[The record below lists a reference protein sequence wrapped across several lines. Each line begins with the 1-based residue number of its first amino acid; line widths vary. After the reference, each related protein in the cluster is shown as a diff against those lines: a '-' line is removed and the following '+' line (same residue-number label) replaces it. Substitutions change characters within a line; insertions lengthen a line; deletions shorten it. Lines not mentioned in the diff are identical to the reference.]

1 MTTEVAGLVDTER
14 GMISRRI
21 FIEPEIYEQEQQRI
35 FARCWLFLCHD
46 SQIPRP
52 GDFLTT
58 TMGED
63 PVLVVRNTAGSVGA
77 FLNVCRH
84 RGNRLCRADD
94 GNAASFICAYHGWTF
109 ANDGRLT
116 GVPNLREAYHG
127 DLDRESLGLI
137 RVSQLESY
145 KGLWFA
151 SFDPAAPPL
160 REYLGE
166 MAWYIDTFVDRCE
179 GGIEVL
185 ATHKWIM
192 PCNWKFPA
200 ENFGGDAYHV
210 QWNHLSAVKIGFSRG
225 VTANTHSTQRMASP
239 GNGHALICVGPD
251 DVGDPPMPEIEA
263 YERAIAADV
272 RRRLGAR
279 ANLINPIVGTVFPNF
294 SLLRGTSR
302 TFRVWQP
309 RGPEKTEVRS
319 FVFMDKA
326 APPEVKRAIRQAGIR
341 GFSPSGSF
349 EQDDMDNW
357 QECTQTCRGVVSRR
371 MPLHNGMGLGHDRFD
386 PALGAWVSDYR
397 FSESN
402 HRQFYRRWAELMQAA
417 DWRALQRATAQEAVH
432 A

>member
-1 MTTEVAGLVDTER
+1 MATDITGLVDFEH
-14 GMISRRI
+14 GLVSRRI
-21 FIEPEIYEQEQQRI
+21 FIEPEIYETELRRI

-58 TMGED
+58 YMGED
-63 PVLVVRNTAGSVGA
+63 PLLVVRDGSGRVGA

-84 RGNRLCRADD
+84 RGNRLCRADT
-94 GNAASFICAYHGWTF
+94 GNAASFICAYHGWTYG
-109 ANDGRLT
+109 NDGRLT
-116 GVPNLREAYHG
+116 GVPNLREAYYG
-127 DLDRESLGLI
+127 DLNRESWGLI
-137 RVSQLESY
+137 EVAQLDNY

-151 SFDPAAPPL
+151 SFDHDAPSL

-166 MAWYIDTFVDRCE
+166 MAWYIDTFVDRRE
-179 GGIEVL
+179 GGIEIL
-185 ATHKWIM
+185 ATHKWVM

-210 QWNHLSAVKIGFSRG
+210 QWNHLSAVKVGFSRG
-225 VTANTHSTQRMASP
+225 VTAGPSSAQTMASP
-239 GNGHALICVGPD
+239 GNGHALICVGSD
-251 DVGDPPMPEIEA
+251 DVGDPPVAEIEA
-263 YERAIAADV
+263 YERQIAAEV
-272 RRRLGAR
+272 RERLGPR
-279 ANLINPIVGTVFPNF
+279 ASLINPIVGTVFPNF

-302 TFRVWQP
+302 TIRVWQP
-309 RGPEKTEVRS
+309 RGPDKTEVRS

-326 APPEVKRAIRQAGIR
+326 APLEVKTAIRKAGIR
-341 GFSPSGSF
+341 GFGPSGSF

-371 MPLHNGMGLGHDRFD
+371 MPLNNQMGLGHDRFD

-402 HRQFYRRWAELMQAA
+402 HRQFYRRWAELMEAT
-417 DWRALQRATAQEAVH
+417 DWGTPTSATARETNYA
-432 A
+432 

>member
-1 MTTEVAGLVDTER
+1 MTAEIAALVDAEH
-14 GMISRRI
+14 GLISRRI
-21 FIEPEIYEQEQQRI
+21 FIEPEIYEMELRQI

-46 SQIPRP
+46 SQIPEH
-52 GDFLTT
+52 GDFITT
-58 TMGED
+58 YMGED
-63 PVLVVRNTAGSVGA
+63 PILVARDGLGNVGA

-84 RGNRLCRADD
+84 RGNRLCRADE

-109 ANDGRLT
+109 GNDGSLT

-127 DLDRESLGLI
+127 DLARESLGLI
-137 RVSQLESY
+137 PVAQLESY

-151 SFDPAAPPL
+151 TFDPGAPAL

-179 GGIEVL
+179 GGIEVI

-210 QWNHLSAVKIGFSRG
+210 QWNHLSAVKIGLSRG
-225 VTANTHSTQRMASP
+225 VTANTHSRQRMASP

-251 DVGDPPMPEIEA
+251 DVGDPPMPEIEK
-263 YERAIAADV
+263 YEKEIAASV
-272 RRRLGAR
+272 RRRLGPR
-279 ANLINPIVGTVFPNF
+279 ANLINPIVGTVFPHF

-319 FVFMDKA
+319 FVFADKA
-326 APPEVKRAIRQAGIR
+326 APSEVKRAIRQAGIR

-357 QECTQTCRGVVSRR
+357 QECTQTCRGVVARR
-371 MPLHNGMGLGHDRFD
+371 MPINNRMGLGHDHFD
-386 PALGAWVSDYR
+386 PDLGAWVSDYR

-402 HRQFYRRWAELMQAA
+402 QRRFYRRWAELMAAA
-417 DWRALQRATAQEAVH
+417 DWGAVGCSPAREAEH